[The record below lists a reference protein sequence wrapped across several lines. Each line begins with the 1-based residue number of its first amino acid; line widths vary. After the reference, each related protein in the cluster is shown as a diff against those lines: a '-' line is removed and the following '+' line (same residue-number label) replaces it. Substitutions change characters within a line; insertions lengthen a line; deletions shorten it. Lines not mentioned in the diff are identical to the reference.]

1 MSLLRPLEKLKN
13 KKTIGF
19 RRAKMLL
26 PVNLTTRN
34 IAIKTVLCGDEN
46 ESCEEIK
53 RTAVNCKWRKKKLKE
68 GN

>member
-1 MSLLRPLEKLKN
+1 
-13 KKTIGF
+13 
-19 RRAKMLL
+19 MLL